1 MTEMK
6 GQVPVITI
14 DGPTASGKGT
24 VASKVAEALGFH
36 YLDSGALY
44 RIVGLVCLRANV
56 DLKDI
61 AAVTAHAMGI
71 SPVFAGGRIS
81 LGSEDITN
89 VIRTEDV
96 GQAASC
102 IAVIPSVRNALFEL
116 QREARREPGLVA
128 DGRDMGSIIFP
139 DAELKIFLTASAE
152 ARAHRRYKQLIEK
165 GIDVTLDDLVKE
177 MKERDL
183 RDMRRLRPLKARRY
197 WILHSSR
204 FRKQLIRYCTGGFHV
219 LTDPIRR
226 SLIPFAVP
234 VAEAVR

>member
-89 VIRTEDV
+89 AIRTEDV
-96 GQAASC
+96 GQAASLLSPRF
-102 IAVIPSVRNALFEL
+102 ATLFL
-116 QREARREPGLVA
+116 SCSAKRAASRDSWQTAA
-128 DGRDMGSIIFP
+128 TWGRS
-139 DAELKIFLTASAE
+139 
-152 ARAHRRYKQLIEK
+152 
-165 GIDVTLDDLVKE
+165 
-177 MKERDL
+177 
-183 RDMRRLRPLKARRY
+183 
-197 WILHSSR
+197 SSR
-204 FRKQLIRYCTGGFHV
+204 M
-219 LTDPIRR
+219 PN
-226 SLIPFAVP
+226 
-234 VAEAVR
+234 

>member
-89 VIRTEDV
+89 AIRTEDV

-128 DGRDMGSIIFP
+128 DGRDMGYGSSIP
-139 DAELKIFLTASAE
+139 DAPAGVTRSGRARKPAIRQRLTGF
-152 ARAHRRYKQLIEK
+152 RRYL
-165 GIDVTLDDLVKE
+165 
-177 MKERDL
+177 
-183 RDMRRLRPLKARRY
+183 ARRMG
-197 WILHSSR
+197 IN
-204 FRKQLIRYCTGGFHV
+204 
-219 LTDPIRR
+219 
-226 SLIPFAVP
+226 
-234 VAEAVR
+234 E

>member
-71 SPVFAGGRIS
+71 SPVSWQRRHHQCHPHGRCRPGS
-81 LGSEDITN
+81 FLHRCYPLG
-89 VIRTEDV
+89 
-96 GQAASC
+96 
-102 IAVIPSVRNALFEL
+102 P
-116 QREARREPGLVA
+116 QR
-128 DGRDMGSIIFP
+128 SF
-139 DAELKIFLTASAE
+139 
-152 ARAHRRYKQLIEK
+152 
-165 GIDVTLDDLVKE
+165 
-177 MKERDL
+177 
-183 RDMRRLRPLKARRY
+183 
-197 WILHSSR
+197 
-204 FRKQLIRYCTGGFHV
+204 
-219 LTDPIRR
+219 
-226 SLIPFAVP
+226 
-234 VAEAVR
+234 

>member
-152 ARAHRRYKQLIEK
+152 ASAHRRYKQLVEN
-165 GIDVTLDDLVKE
+165 GIDVALDELVKE
-177 MKERDL
+177 MK
-183 RDMRRLRPLKARRY
+183 
-197 WILHSSR
+197 
-204 FRKQLIRYCTGGFHV
+204 
-219 LTDPIRR
+219 
-226 SLIPFAVP
+226 
-234 VAEAVR
+234 

>member
-89 VIRTEDV
+89 AIRTEDV

-102 IAVIPSVRNALFEL
+102 IAVIPSVRNALL
-116 QREARREPGLVA
+116 SCSAKRAASRDSWQTAA
-128 DGRDMGSIIFP
+128 TWGRS
-139 DAELKIFLTASAE
+139 
-152 ARAHRRYKQLIEK
+152 
-165 GIDVTLDDLVKE
+165 
-177 MKERDL
+177 
-183 RDMRRLRPLKARRY
+183 
-197 WILHSSR
+197 SSR
-204 FRKQLIRYCTGGFHV
+204 M
-219 LTDPIRR
+219 PN
-226 SLIPFAVP
+226 
-234 VAEAVR
+234 